1 MPVACQSRAVTE
13 PQREKA
19 RLEFDLPP
27 HKKPCL
33 PRLFAKRR
41 FEAFK
46 MAGGIGLSKKFI
58 SNFFDKL
65 SRQLRCLFFLAS
77 IVINLP
83 KIRVEFTENL
93 VYNIRCYNVSLPCR

>member
-1 MPVACQSRAVTE
+1 MNDMPVACQSRAVTE

-33 PRLFAKRR
+33 PRLFAKRH

-46 MAGGIGLSKKFI
+46 MAGGIGAVKKVYFE
-58 SNFFDKL
+58 
-65 SRQLRCLFFLAS
+65 LF
-77 IVINLP
+77 
-83 KIRVEFTENL
+83 
-93 VYNIRCYNVSLPCR
+93 